1 MDLEFHLDKLQLYIF
16 YSLSLKSHQYSG
28 GKNMTN
34 IKPKIKIFLMLS
46 QLSHKNMF
54 IFVKRK

>member
-16 YSLSLKSHQYSG
+16 YSSLKFHQDSG

-54 IFVKRK
+54 IFMKRK